1 MSILA
6 SLVLGG
12 VTLTLSPQARVRG
25 TEIELSAIA
34 TVVGDDAAEVERV
47 RALKLGYSPAPGHS
61 RLIAAQR
68 LEADVE
74 RMLAGVDVT
83 LAGASACRVL
93 PATEVLTGAALTAT
107 AKGEIVRW
115 TQGRDAQLELVTS
128 LSDIE
133 VPTSD
138 RPIDLRAV
146 VTETQVRAGV
156 LNVPIRISV
165 DGQLY
170 RTIWSNWRVTLFQD
184 VNVLKNAVRAGEA
197 LSPEMFERKRVAL
210 TTGGE
215 SPAPLELTR
224 GVKAARD
231 MAAGS
236 MLKSSDVALDTLVK
250 RGDTL
255 FLEIRRGAI
264 TARVAA
270 SADQDGRAGDRI
282 RITLLDTGK
291 SITAVVQSRELA
303 VIDLARE
310 G

>member
-1 MSILA
+1 MTILA
-6 SLVLGG
+6 SLILGG

-25 TEIELSAIA
+25 AEIELSAIA
-34 TVVGDDAAEVERV
+34 TVEGADAAEVERV
-47 RALKLGYSPAPGHS
+47 RSLKLGYAPAPGHS

-74 RMLAGVDVT
+74 RLLSGVDVT
-83 LAGASACRVL
+83 VVGASTCRVL
-93 PATEVLTGAALTAT
+93 PATEVLTGAAMTAA
-107 AKGEIVRW
+107 AKAEIVRW
-115 TQGRDAQLELVTS
+115 TQGRDVQLELVSS
-128 LSDIE
+128 LADIE
-133 VPTSD
+133 IPSSD
-138 RPIDLRAV
+138 KPFDLRAV
-146 VTETQVRAGV
+146 ITEPQVRAGV

-170 RTIWSNWRVTLFQD
+170 RTVWSNWRLTLYQD
-184 VNVLKNAVRAGEA
+184 VNVLKNTVRAGEA
-197 LSPEMFERKRVAL
+197 LTPELFERKRVAL

-215 SPAPLELTR
+215 SPAPLELAK

-236 MLKSSDVALDTLVK
+236 MLKSSDIVLDTLVK

-270 SADQDGRAGDRI
+270 SAEQDARAGDRI
-282 RITLLDTGK
+282 RVTLLDTGK
-291 SITAVVQSRELA
+291 SINAVVQSRDLA

-310 G
+310 S